1 VQELFLAGTETSAIA
16 MEWALAN
23 LLNHPDV
30 LKKAKAELDAQVG
43 DRLIEESDF
52 TELHFL

>member
-1 VQELFLAGTETSAIA
+1 VQVLLPGGTETAATS

-30 LKKAKAELDAQVG
+30 LKKAKAEVC
-43 DRLIEESDF
+43 
-52 TELHFL
+52 

>member
-1 VQELFLAGTETSAIA
+1 MIGGTETSATA

-30 LKKAKAELDAQVG
+30 LKKAKAEVDAQVG

-52 TELHFL
+52 AKLN

>member
-1 VQELFLAGTETSAIA
+1 MLGGTETAATS

-30 LKKAKAELDAQVG
+30 LRKAKAELDAQVG

-52 TELHFL
+52 AKLHYL